1 MTPPLLEI
9 RDLHVHFPVGA
20 QFLARNKRILHAV
33 SGVDLT
39 LQKGE
44 CLSIVGESGCGK
56 STTALAVMG
65 LQEPTAGDI
74 LVDGVSITGEATSM
88 APTST
93 SLSGSRPIIRS
104 GTRLFAHSSETW
116 PTRLPFSAGKNASYC
131 RHSVPSVAFQ
141 SVFCLIP

>member
-65 LQEPTAGDI
+65 LQEPTAGD
-74 LVDGVSITGEATSM
+74 
-88 APTST
+88 
-93 SLSGSRPIIRS
+93 
-104 GTRLFAHSSETW
+104 
-116 PTRLPFSAGKNASYC
+116 
-131 RHSVPSVAFQ
+131 
-141 SVFCLIP
+141 